1 MSVALSGTLLA
12 LTDQLVE
19 QAVFL
24 QGSFIELAIL
34 FFILAIVAGVL
45 GAGGIAGMSMRI
57 AKILVVVFLVLA
69 VVSLIF

>member
-1 MSVALSGTLLA
+1 MSVALSGTLLTLA
-12 LTDQLVE
+12 GQLID

-34 FFILAIVAGVL
+34 FFVLAIIAGAL
-45 GAGGIAGMSMRI
+45 GAGGVAGISMRV
-57 AKILVVVFLVLA
+57 AKILVIVFLVLA

>member
-1 MSVALSGTLLA
+1 MAAAASGTLVALA
-12 LTDQLVE
+12 DQLVE

-24 QGSFIELAIL
+24 QGSFIELAVL

-45 GAGGIAGMSMRI
+45 GAGGIAGMSMQI
-57 AKILVVVFLVLA
+57 AKILVVVFLILA

>member
-1 MSVALSGTLLA
+1 MSVALSGTLLT